1 MVGVIASSVVG
12 RFLEQWLVDFLEC
25 GRSFVRAMV
34 GVVAS
39 SVVGR
44 LLEQWLMW
52 LPRVW

>member
-12 RFLEQWLVDFLEC
+12 RWCDCLGC

-34 GVVAS
+34 GVIAS

-44 LLEQWLMW
+44 LLEQWL
-52 LPRVW
+52 V